1 MFSQF
6 RLIPAPWFCKF
17 VISFV
22 FHTFT
27 EFYRNSETSLLQNG
41 NMWVWVQFLNLS
53 ATRHRDYEQV
63 SCERTVC
70 LTTTGIQNMLIIYM
84 EVMIES
90 HWNLS
95 FWILTALYQRAVW
108 HIRIYNSIIQ
118 KSIALAVN
126 RMWIYLIKLP

>member
-6 RLIPAPWFCKF
+6 RLIPAPWFCKCMIF
-17 VISFV
+17 VYR
-22 FHTFT
+22 TCP
-27 EFYRNSETSLLQNG
+27 EFFLKFETSFLQNV
-41 NMWVWVQFLNLS
+41 NFWVWVQFLNLS
-53 ATRHRDYEQV
+53 PTTHRDYEQV
-63 SCERTVC
+63 SCEWTVC
-70 LTTTGIQNMLIIYM
+70 LTTTGIQNTLIIYK

-118 KSIALAVN
+118 KFIALAVS
-126 RMWIYLIKLP
+126 RMWIYSI